1 MRATDPARNLA
12 RVTFAV
18 SEKAVTTESL
28 NLPPDVEGMR
38 RLAQSTGGALIGDEP
53 VFQERTAA
61 AGETPPRRVE
71 PVWNSGWL
79 LGLLL
84 GLYGT
89 ELIVRRWFRLL

>member
-1 MRATDPARNLA
+1 
-12 RVTFAV
+12 
-18 SEKAVTTESL
+18 
-28 NLPPDVEGMR
+28 MR

-53 VFQERTAA
+53 LFQDRRPRPPADA
-61 AGETPPRRVE
+61 PPRRIT